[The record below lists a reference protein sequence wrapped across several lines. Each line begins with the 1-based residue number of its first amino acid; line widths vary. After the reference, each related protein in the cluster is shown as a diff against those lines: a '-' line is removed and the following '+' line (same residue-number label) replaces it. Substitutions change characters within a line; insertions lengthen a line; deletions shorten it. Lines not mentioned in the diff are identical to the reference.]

1 MKLLKSKWNFAC
13 LLVSV
18 IWLASVNAVALDAKK
33 VEVRGLFK
41 NAAILQVNGQQR
53 MLKVGQTS
61 PEGIK
66 LIAADSKQ
74 AEIEIDGKR
83 TKLSLSNKI
92 APSFTEA
99 KLGEARIPAGV
110 NGHYF
115 TTGMINN
122 QPVKFMVDTGASAIT
137 LNSILAKKLGIDY
150 LISPRYMNVATANGV
165 TRGYQVNLREVKVG
179 TITLNNVKAVV
190 LEGESLQEILL
201 GNTFLSELDM
211 KVESGVL
218 ILQAKY

>member
-18 IWLASVNAVALDAKK
+18 IWLTSVNAVALDAKK

-66 LIAADSKQ
+66 LIAANSKQ

-83 TKLSLSNKI
+83 AVLSLSNKI
-92 APSFTEA
+92 ASTFTEA
-99 KLGEARIPAGV
+99 VLGEARIPAGV

-115 TTGMINN
+115 TIGMIND
-122 QPVKFMVDTGASAIT
+122 QPVKFMVDTGASAIA
-137 LNSILAKKLGIDY
+137 LNSIVAKQLGLDY
-150 LISPRYMNVATANGV
+150 LTSPRYVGVSTANGV
-165 TRGYQVNLREVKVG
+165 VRGYMVSLREVKVG
-179 TITLNNVKAVV
+179 GIKLNNVEAVV
-190 LEGESLQEILL
+190 TEGEFPQEILL
-201 GNTFLSELDM
+201 GNAFLSELDM

>member
-1 MKLLKSKWNFAC
+1 MKLLKSKWSIAC
-13 LLVSV
+13 LLLSAGWF
-18 IWLASVNAVALDAKK
+18 ISVNVYALDAKK

-83 TKLSLSNKI
+83 TVLSLSKKI
-92 APSFTEA
+92 AATFSEA
-99 KLGEARIPAGV
+99 ALGEARIPAGR

-122 QPVKFMVDTGASAIT
+122 QSVKLLVDTGASSIA
-137 LNSILAKKLGIDY
+137 LNSIVAKQLGIDY
-150 LISPRYMNVATANGV
+150 LTSPRYVGVATASGT
-165 TRGYQVNLREVKVG
+165 TRGYRVTLREVTVG
-179 TITLNNVKAVV
+179 GITLNNVIAVV
-190 LEGESLQEILL
+190 TEGEFPRDILL